1 MPKTEAPFVIAIIR
15 EKENYLL
22 SNDDLTRI
30 LHADTLHDAREALM
44 STPYAVYLS
53 DTPSIQRAMSK
64 AMEAEF
70 AWLFDL
76 IDQPRVLAFLSARY
90 DLLHL
95 AQAILALA
103 SGSGSSQTSEKI
115 GTLSHETIH
124 AMVFT
129 DSFVPEKEDRFFFT
143 VATEQ
148 KEAIKNGAWNTTMLF
163 SAMEHALE
171 ERLAT
176 AAYTPFM
183 KRIADLTKEKHAADR
198 EFRTQDMMVQDAAQY
213 ERQWDT
219 TLLLLAREQKHEV
232 IGYDAVIAY
241 WIIKEME
248 VKTIT
253 MVFAGLAGGFSKERI
268 ASLTRTF
275 S

>member
-1 MPKTEAPFVIAIIR
+1 MPKTEAPFAIAVIR

-44 STPYAVYLS
+44 STPYALYLS
-53 DTPSIQRAMSK
+53 DTPSIQNAVSR

-76 IDQPRVLAFLSARY
+76 IDEPRALAFMAARY

-103 SGSGSSQTSEKI
+103 SGAGVAQSGEKI
-115 GTLSHETIH
+115 GTLSHEIIH

-129 DSFVPEKEDRFFFT
+129 DSFVPEKEDQFFF
-143 VATEQ
+143 AIAMEQ
-148 KEAIKNGAWNTTMLF
+148 KEAIKSGTWNANMLF

-171 ERLAT
+171 ERLEVT
-176 AAYTPFM
+176 AYTPFM
-183 KRIADLTKEKHAADR
+183 KRIADLAKEKHAADHT
-198 EFRTQDMMVQDAAQY
+198 FRTQEALLQDTAEY

-219 TLLLLAREQKHEV
+219 TLLALAKEQKYEV
-232 IGYDAVIAY
+232 IGYDPVIAY

-248 VKTIT
+248 AKTIT
-253 MVFAGLAGGFSKERI
+253 MVFSAIAGGFSKEKTQ
-268 ASLTRTF
+268 SLARTF